1 MIPLGGNLG
10 RKSTI
15 LSQDFEG
22 LGFCKTKKLSEG
34 AGRLVANGT
43 PMLKLG
49 RVLSKGM
56 EQRISVDLGFL
67 SKSVYPF

>member
-10 RKSTI
+10 RKSTM

-34 AGRLVANGT
+34 AGQLVANGT
-43 PMLKLG
+43 PTIKLG
-49 RVLSKGM
+49 RVLSKRM
-56 EQRISVDLGFL
+56 EQRTSVDSSYRDLDE
-67 SKSVYPF
+67 

>member
-10 RKSTI
+10 RKSTT

-34 AGRLVANGT
+34 AGRLMAKEHSDGQVRQSFFQENGT
-43 PMLKLG
+43 ENQYRF
-49 RVLSKGM
+49 RVR
-56 EQRISVDLGFL
+56 E
-67 SKSVYPF
+67 

>member
-10 RKSTI
+10 RKSTM

-22 LGFCKTKKLSEG
+22 LGFCKTKELSEG

-43 PMLKLG
+43 PTVKLG

-56 EQRISVDLGFL
+56 GQRTRVELGF
-67 SKSVYPF
+67 FE

>member
-10 RKSTI
+10 RKSTM

-43 PMLKLG
+43 PTVKLG

-56 EQRISVDLGFL
+56 EQRTRVDLGFL